1 MHKILL
7 YSMSSLSFGE
17 KWKISPP
24 VEEQLDEPSEIE
36 LTERSS
42 NQLSKLL
49 MLQFA
54 IDQMAL
60 EVIYFSMKK
69 MFLHT

>member
-1 MHKILL
+1 MKKNCLINKLKILFQ
-7 YSMSSLSFGE
+7 YDSVPSASLGE
-17 KWKISPP
+17 EWKISPP
-24 VEEQLDEPSEIE
+24 IDGQLDEPSEIE

-60 EVIYFSMKK
+60 EVFS
-69 MFLHT
+69 